1 MERFEIEKLRQL
13 PIEAVAERLG
23 IEVSHHK
30 ALCPFHADT
39 HPSLNFSVRRNT
51 YRCFVC
57 DAHGGTIDLV
67 MNYLH
72 KDFVDACRWLASE
85 HSLPLREQ
93 TIRRKEYTQI
103 KPFDANRYCE
113 IFRHPQLNE
122 AARRFL
128 YEERRLSEKVIEWC
142 RLTSYTDKNGTSWL
156 TIPYYNIDG
165 QLTGIQN
172 RNLTKGAEPRFRFPT
187 GTRCTIYCLPVLQY
201 VTPGDDVWICE
212 GASDC
217 WAMLSTGRKAIA
229 IPSATL
235 LTTADKEL
243 LKTLTSSK
251 AIKWHMMPDAD
262 VAGERLFIQLN
273 QLLPD
278 LKRHPMPT
286 GCKDYAEYYLLTKNQ
301 KPS

>member
-39 HPSLNFSVRRNT
+39 HPSLSFSVRRNT

-93 TIRRKEYTQI
+93 TIRRKENTQI
-103 KPFDANRYCE
+103 KPFDASRYCE
-113 IFRHPQLNE
+113 IFRHPHLNE

-187 GTRCTIYCLPVLQY
+187 GTRCTIYCLPVLSY

-235 LTTADKEL
+235 LTRESKE
-243 LKTLTSSK
+243 TLRELYDSLSVT
-251 AIKWHMMPDAD
+251 WHMYPDND
-262 VAGERLFIQLN
+262 LAGERLYLQLREI
-273 QLLPD
+273 LPT
-278 LKRHPMPT
+278 LERHPLPQ
-286 GCKDYAEYYLLTKNQ
+286 GCKDYSLYYLQLVKQ
-301 KPS
+301 QP